1 MDRDRFMHRG
11 RRRAAGARHGTT
23 VLGIIIVIAASAC
36 SGILDV
42 ETPTRISEDA
52 LQNPANAALI
62 VNGAQADFE
71 CAFGAHVV
79 ASGLIADEL
88 ESSGGAA
95 IFFDYDRRSSDPVS
109 GLYSF
114 GTCSP
119 SQTQLGTYRP
129 LSTARYT
136 ADNAVRLLEGWTDE
150 EVPDR
155 AALIARAKVYAG
167 FSRILL
173 GEAFCSAKIDGG
185 PELSPADL
193 FASAEQQF
201 TDAIAQAGTTNDD
214 LRFAALVGRARAR
227 RNLDDMAGALA
238 DAQLI
243 PVNFVFYANFNP
255 STPRSQN
262 PLVEM
267 HFRSDGII
275 VEAPYRGLTFGGV
288 ADPRVPVAYAGR
300 KSADGLRDL
309 YLTSKYPN
317 QDSSI
322 PIASWDEAQLIIAEA
337 ELAAG
342 NITEAVAAINALHAK
357 AGIPPYGGGTA
368 AEVLTQ
374 IIEERR
380 RELFVE
386 GHRAWDIIHF
396 DLAQNPAPGVTHPQG
411 GVYGNQKCLPIPAAE
426 TP

>member
-150 EVPDR
+150 EVP
-155 AALIARAKVYAG
+155 
-167 FSRILL
+167 
-173 GEAFCSAKIDGG
+173 
-185 PELSPADL
+185 
-193 FASAEQQF
+193 
-201 TDAIAQAGTTNDD
+201 
-214 LRFAALVGRARAR
+214 
-227 RNLDDMAGALA
+227 
-238 DAQLI
+238 
-243 PVNFVFYANFNP
+243 
-255 STPRSQN
+255 
-262 PLVEM
+262 
-267 HFRSDGII
+267 
-275 VEAPYRGLTFGGV
+275 
-288 ADPRVPVAYAGR
+288 
-300 KSADGLRDL
+300 
-309 YLTSKYPN
+309 
-317 QDSSI
+317 
-322 PIASWDEAQLIIAEA
+322 
-337 ELAAG
+337 
-342 NITEAVAAINALHAK
+342 
-357 AGIPPYGGGTA
+357 
-368 AEVLTQ
+368 
-374 IIEERR
+374 
-380 RELFVE
+380 
-386 GHRAWDIIHF
+386 
-396 DLAQNPAPGVTHPQG
+396 
-411 GVYGNQKCLPIPAAE
+411 
-426 TP
+426 